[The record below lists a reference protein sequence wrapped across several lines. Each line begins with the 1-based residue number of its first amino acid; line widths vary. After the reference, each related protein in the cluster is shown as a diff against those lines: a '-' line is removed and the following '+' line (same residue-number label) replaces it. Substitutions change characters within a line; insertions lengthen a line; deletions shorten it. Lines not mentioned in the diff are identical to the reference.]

1 MLVTE
6 VVCCIVV
13 RTPRIGNFA
22 PCGKNAK
29 LLIVSPHV
37 PTKEIQEIRDR
48 MGQRSFYTIFLLFTN
63 CTVNF

>member
-1 MLVTE
+1 MVTE

-13 RTPRIGNFA
+13 RIPRVGNFA

-37 PTKEIQEIRDR
+37 PTKKIQGIRQN
-48 MGQRSFYTIFLLFTN
+48 GPEKFLHNIFIIY
-63 CTVNF
+63 